1 MMGWMVAWTQVQIDA
16 LKLAMADAKGASLI
30 QHSDGQKIELDL
42 EGQRNLLA
50 AMEREVN
57 TATIQRHRYASV
69 SKGT

>member
-1 MMGWMVAWTQVQIDA
+1 MAWSQTDIDA
-16 LKLAMADAKGASLI
+16 LKTAIADGKGARVI
-30 QHSDGQKIELDL
+30 EFSDGQRVEFHSLREQMD
-42 EGQRNLLA
+42 LLA